1 MRLRDHCPLSQAG
14 PHHARPRPL
23 RQDSRWPPRCRPGA
37 HPKRLTGADPSPD
50 LVWWL
55 EDPVREAVRP
65 GQPLAL
71 PMRLDE
77 DGFEQLGLVHSLSRP
92 LLIGPET
99 TVVEASSGSTAVS
112 EAYFARL
119 IGCRSSR

>member
-1 MRLRDHCPLSQAG
+1 MHDPDPYAKIPVGLLDEGL
-14 PHHARPRPL
+14 ARTPSASP
-23 RQDSRWPPRCRPGA
+23 
-37 HPKRLTGADPSPD
+37 GADPSPD

-92 LLIGPET
+92 L
-99 TVVEASSGSTAVS
+99 
-112 EAYFARL
+112 
-119 IGCRSSR
+119 

>member
-1 MRLRDHCPLSQAG
+1 MKAWRAPQ
-14 PHHARPRPL
+14 
-23 RQDSRWPPRCRPGA
+23 
-37 HPKRLTGADPSPD
+37 RLTGADPSPD

-77 DGFEQLGLVHSLSRP
+77 DGFERLGLVHSLSRP
-92 LLIGPET
+92 L
-99 TVVEASSGSTAVS
+99 
-112 EAYFARL
+112 
-119 IGCRSSR
+119 